1 MKTSVIIIL
10 VFLTSLL
17 NGISLSEIE
26 NQTKT
31 VMKLNKASQLIKS
44 TSYDWSDSSIWINNC
59 KYDYKYS
66 TDGYIS
72 ERLYSVWQ
80 YGNWENNYRW
90 IYKTN
95 PEGLITEV
103 TAFTW
108 YSYWVEA
115 FRYLYFY
122 NSSGLIYKVLASE
135 WDGSGFMDFSEHT
148 YTYDE
153 FGNNTEI
160 VIRLKIPDWVNY
172 LRTVNVFTDGL
183 KTESIVYGWNNDLNT
198 WDYGQKYIYEYTESQ
213 LNEDISYRW
222 SGEYWYNW
230 SKNMYVYNTENSL
243 SEKFYFLWNQSD
255 SVWVNS
261 TKYNYTYDEEGNEIQ
276 NIVYEFSDPDW
287 IYSTKTVNE
296 FEEINNI
303 EDEILPK
310 NTILFQNYPNPFNP
324 TTDIKFSLKQS
335 GNVKLSI
342 FNSRGELVK
351 ILYEGRKNTGT
362 HTFSFDA
369 KELNSGLYFYKL
381 ITDDSNE
388 IRKMIL
394 LR

>member
-26 NQTKT
+26 NQTKI

-44 TSYDWSDSSIWINNC
+44 TSYDWSDSSIWINNY

-135 WDGSGFMDFSEHT
+135 WDGSGFMDFSENT

-230 SKNMYVYNTENSL
+230 SKNLYFYNTENSL
-243 SEKFYFLWNQSD
+243 SEKIYFLWNQSD

-261 TKYNYTYDEEGNEIQ
+261 TKYRYTYDEEGNEIQ

-303 EDEILPK
+303 ENEILTK

-369 KELNSGLYFYKL
+369 KELHSGLYFYKL